1 MVRAF
6 AGKSQLSWNQY
17 SHHSRYSTNIKTGG
31 DRYLS
36 DLRVVYHGLQLAHQT
51 RLRT

>member
-6 AGKSQLSWNQY
+6 AGKSQLSWNQC
-17 SHHSRYSTNIKTGG
+17 SHHSRYSTNINRALLGG

-36 DLRVVYHGLQLAHQT
+36 DLRVVYHG
-51 RLRT
+51 